1 MRRIWFASVAILFAP
16 CTHACEVPRTFI
28 IVKDNVGVCLRFV
41 GSYST
46 SCATAKTVVDTSAT
60 VTEVVARAVT
70 VSGAIVKV
78 CAAVASSSE
87 VTRAVA

>member
-1 MRRIWFASVAILFAP
+1 MRRIWFANVAILFAP

-28 IVKDNVGVCLRFV
+28 IVKDNVGVCRIFP

-46 SCATAKTVVDTSAT
+46 SSATAKTSVDTSAT

-70 VSGAIVKV
+70 VSGAVVRV